1 MAKTK
6 AAVEEVQD
14 VPQQAASSVANV
26 SAEALAEAFGKM
38 LEKFTPAQQ
47 SQEALADAFV
57 KAVEASRGIRQV
69 SIGERGERGPFNP
82 KGRKRELKG
91 EFWANGWQLRE
102 RTLSDEEI
110 ALLHEITPGRYID
123 KFVTVIQTKRPEG
136 PVTQINWPE
145 RTPEQRLEIAKR
157 APTFTVMLKKIVEEG
172 KQRDALLGDENVV
185 KAVNILMENK
195 AYTR

>member
-6 AAVEEVQD
+6 VVAEDAQE
-14 VPQQAASSVANV
+14 VPQQPASSVANV

-38 LEKFTPAQQ
+38 LEKFTPQQQ
-47 SQEALADAFV
+47 SQEALAEAFI
-57 KAVEASRGIRQV
+57 KAIEVSRGVRQV
-69 SIGERGERGPFNP
+69 GVGEWKPKGPFNP
-82 KGRKRELKG
+82 HGKKRELKG
-91 EFWANGWQLRE
+91 EFWMNGIQLRE

-123 KFVTVIQTKRPEG
+123 KLVTVIQTKRPDG
-136 PVTQINWPE
+136 AVTQVNWPE
-145 RTPEQRLEIAKR
+145 RSIEQRFEMAKR
-157 APTFTVMLKKIVEEG
+157 APTFTVMLKRIVEEG